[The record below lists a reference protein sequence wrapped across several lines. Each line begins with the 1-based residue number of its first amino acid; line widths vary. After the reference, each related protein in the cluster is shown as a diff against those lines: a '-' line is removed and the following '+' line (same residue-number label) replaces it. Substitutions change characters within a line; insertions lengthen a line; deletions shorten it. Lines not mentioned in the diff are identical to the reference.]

1 MTRRQIRAG
10 QLQDCGEA
18 EVNRGKA
25 KYSTSP
31 IMNKLP
37 PYINDPDAIVTASWD
52 GEAEAVR
59 HLLAA
64 GVSPD
69 ITDEYGS
76 TGLHTAIEQGYSH
89 IVQLL
94 IEAKAD
100 INRKDND
107 GNTPLDLAIYYD
119 HPVVVGLLSNMGAE
133 KTEGESPI
141 QKQSNEIYDAFEAKD
156 AVMRLVEIL
165 EEHKKTVRD
174 GDLEPPKT

>member
-1 MTRRQIRAG
+1 
-10 QLQDCGEA
+10 
-18 EVNRGKA
+18 
-25 KYSTSP
+25 
-31 IMNKLP
+31 MNDLP
-37 PYINDPDAIVTASWD
+37 PYISDPGAIVTASWD

-69 ITDEYGS
+69 TTDEDGR
-76 TGLHTAIEQGYSH
+76 TGLHAAVKEGYSH

-119 HPVVVGLLSNMGAE
+119 HSVVIELLSNMGAE

-141 QKQSNEIYDAFEAKD
+141 QRQEDQIYEAFESKD
-156 AVMRLVEIL
+156 AVMRLFVML
-165 EEHKKTVRD
+165 EEHKKTTQD
-174 GDLEPPKT
+174 GAPDPPQS